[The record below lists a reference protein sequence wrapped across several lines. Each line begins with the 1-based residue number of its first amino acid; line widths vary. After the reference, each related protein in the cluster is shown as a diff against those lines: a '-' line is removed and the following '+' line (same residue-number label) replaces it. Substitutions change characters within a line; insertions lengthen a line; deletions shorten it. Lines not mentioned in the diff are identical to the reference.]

1 VVTNLEAISGGRT
14 PVREIAP
21 SSGDYHR
28 QKSRSSG
35 DAMNGYNF
43 TERVRKCLQL
53 AREEAATL
61 RHEYVG
67 TEHLLLGMCAE
78 GGGVAEAALTNLGV
92 DLEDVRNAI
101 LQTVKPGQADG
112 VNDTSP
118 GILSAIASSIGFQD
132 RHDLPY
138 TSRAKKALE
147 LAMMEARHLNHSY
160 VGTEHLLLGLLREEK
175 GIAAQVLTSMGMTVA
190 GVREEVVRLLHGEG
204 AKIETKTGTSSKAP
218 IEREAAITLV
228 VEHPDGRIEAKKFKH
243 SGDAVSFLKSLE
255 Y

>member
-1 VVTNLEAISGGRT
+1 
-14 PVREIAP
+14 
-21 SSGDYHR
+21 
-28 QKSRSSG
+28 
-35 DAMNGYNF
+35 MNGYNF
-43 TERVRKCLQL
+43 TERVRRSLQL
-53 AREEAATL
+53 ARDEAMTL

-67 TEHLLLGMCAE
+67 TEHILLGICAE

-92 DLEDVRNAI
+92 DLDDVRTAV

-118 GILSAIASSIGFQD
+118 GILSAIASTIGMPTKFD
-132 RHDLPY
+132 MPY

-160 VGTEHLLLGLLREEK
+160 VGTEHLLLGILREEK
-175 GIAAQVLTSMGMTVA
+175 GIAAQVLASMGMTVP

-204 AKIETKTGTSSKAP
+204 AKIESKVESKASTP
-218 IEREAAITLV
+218 SKTPVEREAAITLV
-228 VEHPDGRIEAKKFKH
+228 VEHPDGRIEAKKFRH
-243 SGDAVSFLKSLE
+243 SNDAVSFLKGLE